1 MTTYG
6 NDPLSTTP
14 STTGTAGTAGTTGT
28 AGGYDAGG
36 YSSGNGSDASTT
48 DRAKD
53 TASTAADQG
62 KQVAGTAKD
71 EALNVAGTAAEQAR
85 TVVGDAKQQVTAQL
99 NDQATTGR
107 DKLSETLRT
116 LGDDLQKM
124 AQGEGPSQGMAT
136 DLAQEVSD
144 RVRAFG
150 SHLENREPGQL
161 LDDARDFARRRPGT
175 FLLGALA
182 AGVVAGRVFRA
193 TADGAAAA
201 SLAESGGTTGSTGTT
216 YGTAPTDPTYGT
228 TGVGAGPMG
237 TASGNAPLAGQPG
250 QSSTTRP
257 GTTGYDTPAEHPT
270 QAMPS
275 SLDSTSTG
283 LSGQRTQDAP

>member
-6 NDPLSTTP
+6 NDPLSTTTPSTPSTP
-14 STTGTAGTAGTTGT
+14 STTGTT
-28 AGGYDAGG
+28 GGYDAGG
-36 YSSGNGSDASTT
+36 YSSGSGSDASTT
-48 DRAKD
+48 DKAKD

-201 SLAESGGTTGSTGTT
+201 SLAESGGTTAPTGT
-216 YGTAPTDPTYGT
+216 TYGT

-250 QSSTTRP
+250 QSSTTSP

-275 SLDSTSTG
+275 SLDSSSTG
-283 LSGQRTQDAP
+283 LSGQRTQDTP

>member
-14 STTGTAGTAGTTGT
+14 STTGTTGGYD

-36 YSSGNGSDASTT
+36 YSSGDDTGASTT
-48 DRAKD
+48 DKAKD

-85 TVVGDAKQQVTAQL
+85 TVVGDAKQQVTTQL

-136 DLAQEVSD
+136 DLAQQVSD
-144 RVRAFG
+144 RVRAFS
-150 SHLENREPGQL
+150 SHLENREPAQL

-182 AGVVAGRVFRA
+182 AGVVAGRMFRA

-201 SLAESGGTTGSTGTT
+201 SLEESGGTAGTSGTT
-216 YGTAPTDPTYGT
+216 YGAVPTDPTYST
-228 TGVGAGPMG
+228 STGVGTGPMG
-237 TASGNAPLAGQPG
+237 TVGGAPAAD
-250 QSSTTRP
+250 QSSTDRP

-275 SLDSTSTG
+275 SLDSSTSG